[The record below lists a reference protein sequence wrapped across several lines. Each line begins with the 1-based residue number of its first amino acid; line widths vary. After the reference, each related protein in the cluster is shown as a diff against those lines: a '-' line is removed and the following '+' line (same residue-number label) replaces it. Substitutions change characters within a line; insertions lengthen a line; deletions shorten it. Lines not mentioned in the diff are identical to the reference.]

1 VDEALRSSAVGRK
14 AEAPKGLECGEEVG
28 SEEGA
33 VPPLH
38 KFFLL
43 SALTVAN
50 LGAFWVV
57 FLQLSCLFT
66 AYANIMQDCHRF

>member
-1 VDEALRSSAVGRK
+1 
-14 AEAPKGLECGEEVG
+14 
-28 SEEGA
+28 

-66 AYANIMQDCHRF
+66 AYANIMQVCVTDSDKPNE